1 MGGEEYIPSSPV
13 PVGSSHWLIH
23 RKPEE
28 GFLGD
33 GVHRGQPSGA
43 QERKRKI
50 KNRSWGGGV
59 RAQGEKPARK
69 VRQCVQDLQV
79 RKVWSHRHKD
89 IMISMLF
96 SSFENTK
103 KRVVGG
109 VGRAWRIGR
118 SGTAKGKVIPEH
130 LRQRLGMCKSTACW
144 EA

>member
-1 MGGEEYIPSSPV
+1 MGGEECIPSSPV

-43 QERKRKI
+43 QEWKRKI

-59 RAQGEKPARK
+59 RAQGEKQARK

-89 IMISMLF
+89 SMLF